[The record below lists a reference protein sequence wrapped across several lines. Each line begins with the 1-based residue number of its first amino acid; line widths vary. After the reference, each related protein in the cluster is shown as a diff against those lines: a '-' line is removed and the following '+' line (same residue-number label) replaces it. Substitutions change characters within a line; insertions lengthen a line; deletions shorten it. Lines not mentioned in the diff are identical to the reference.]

1 MPIGWTGYN
10 AGYSAGQG
18 SLKSK
23 DISMPTVNSGTS
35 GNNVS
40 VSANA
45 GVSILGASIV
55 GGYMTTNANSRAH
68 GNFSISW
75 SGNTVTVTINCA
87 PTGWGSDWSFTNM
100 TVRVWYWR

>member
-1 MPIGWTGYN
+1 MSHY
-10 AGYSAGQG
+10 AGYSAGRG

-40 VSANA
+40 VSVNA

-87 PTGWGSDWSFTNM
+87 PTGWGSDWSFTSM
-100 TVRVWYWR
+100 TVRVWYWG